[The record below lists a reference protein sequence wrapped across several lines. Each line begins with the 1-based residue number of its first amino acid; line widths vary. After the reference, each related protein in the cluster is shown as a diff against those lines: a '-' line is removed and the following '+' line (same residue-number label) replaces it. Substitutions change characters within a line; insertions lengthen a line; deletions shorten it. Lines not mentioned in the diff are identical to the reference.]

1 MIEINGEKHFRWIW
15 REFLKIGHPA
25 VDFFKKPEN
34 QISIEPNLRNL
45 SDPFQKFERNE
56 PQRILENKLK
66 NKLFERFQYIPISAP
81 CGSGKT
87 MMGLQMIHHLK
98 LKTLIVSTRIA
109 IKEQWEVT
117 IRNIWKDVRVVQNS
131 LKPGFDI
138 YICSI
143 QWLINNNN
151 FPKDINFVILDEIHS
166 MSNDGEFG
174 KFLEIWK
181 YFDHEIFICGL
192 SATFPKELRTFGK
205 PIVLP
210 SPIVERKIFVKSLSG
225 EPTVWNKGLS
235 IPKFINQILKGI
247 EGIPKIEEC
256 DRYHKFLCVTNFV
269 AESVDCCRMIAK
281 HFQRL
286 EIEKDFV
293 IVREATKGSFIV
305 HSKDVGDDFCI
316 DWILEN
322 CRKIKIREIDSSSA
336 VGVFGC
342 NARLKEGVNIT
353 SLTFGISTSFVWSVP
368 FRIQL
373 LGRIRRNEQD
383 IKRFFITNSTAP
395 PNNAIF
401 RNGMMIKRP
410 TKVTYDF
417 DFQRLTYEKNGIV
430 EI

>member
-34 QISIEPNLRNL
+34 QILIEPNLRNL

-56 PQRILENKLK
+56 PQQILENKLK

-181 YFDHEIFICGL
+181 YFDHEIFIC
-192 SATFPKELRTFGK
+192 ERTENF
-205 PIVLP
+205 
-210 SPIVERKIFVKSLSG
+210 RK
-225 EPTVWNKGLS
+225 
-235 IPKFINQILKGI
+235 
-247 EGIPKIEEC
+247 
-256 DRYHKFLCVTNFV
+256 TNH
-269 AESVDCCRMIAK
+269 S
-281 HFQRL
+281 
-286 EIEKDFV
+286 
-293 IVREATKGSFIV
+293 SF
-305 HSKDVGDDFCI
+305 S
-316 DWILEN
+316 N
-322 CRKIKIREIDSSSA
+322 C
-336 VGVFGC
+336 
-342 NARLKEGVNIT
+342 
-353 SLTFGISTSFVWSVP
+353 
-368 FRIQL
+368 
-373 LGRIRRNEQD
+373 
-383 IKRFFITNSTAP
+383 
-395 PNNAIF
+395 
-401 RNGMMIKRP
+401 
-410 TKVTYDF
+410 
-417 DFQRLTYEKNGIV
+417 
-430 EI
+430 